1 MRISLFS
8 LLLTAVLVG
17 SVNADCP
24 GGDLNRDCQV
34 DFLDVQV
41 LAQEWLTS
49 PESSADINGDD
60 RVDIDDFAL
69 LAEQYPQKGI
79 PLAINEIMASN
90 SSCIEDPQGE
100 FDDWIEIYNYGTD
113 AIDIAGMYLTDNLSV
128 PTKWRIPSGNPA
140 ATNIPAGG
148 YLLIWA
154 DNDTGDIGLH
164 ANFKL
169 DAGGEEIALF
179 DTDGSTLIDSVTFN
193 EQTGDISY
201 GRHPDA
207 SNNWQFFGFPSPLGE
222 NTSVYQGFVKDVEF
236 SQKRGFYDTPFSVT
250 LANETEDAVIYY
262 TLDGTEPYE
271 PIGQGR
277 SGTVY
282 SGTVYTAPVLISKTS
297 CLRAIAI
304 KMGWKPSDIKTHTY
318 IFLND
323 VIIQSR
329 NGQPP
334 GPKWPTS
341 SVNGQVINYGMDP
354 EVVDSGQNNRSNIK
368 NALLAIPTIS
378 FVTDLDNLFDSS
390 KGIYVNASREGRAWE
405 RPTSVE
411 LLNPDGS
418 KGFQID
424 AGLRIRG
431 GFSRSANNPK
441 HAFRLFFRAEYGEAK
456 LRFPLY
462 GEEGVDEFDC
472 VDLRTSQNYSWSFQG
487 SSRNTMV
494 REVFSRDLQGEMGQ
508 PYTRSRY
515 YHLYINGHYWG
526 IFQTQERS
534 EASYAESYFGGDK
547 EDYDVVKV
555 DRSVGR
561 GMLATDGNM
570 EAYSRLYNAAKA
582 GFRDNAAYYRVQGLN
597 PDGTPNP
604 NYEKLLD
611 VDNLIDFMVI
621 EYYTG
626 DRDGPGSRYG
636 NIPNNTF
643 SIYNRKNPDGFKW
656 FQHDSEHSL
665 GTGEENLVTPLT
677 WAGAQW
683 TYFNPHWLHEQLI
696 TTNADYRQRF
706 GDRIQKHMFNG
717 GLLTPDVSI
726 SRIDTRVAQIE
737 LAIIAESARWGD
749 SSHHPPYTKND
760 WLIAVSAV
768 RNWINGRNPI
778 LLNQFRG
785 QNWFPNIDAPVF
797 RINGLYK
804 HGGRILP
811 TDRFSMAATTG
822 TIYYTLDGSDSC
834 LPQTLPDS
842 SIDTTLIA
850 ENSVKRVLVPTG
862 PISDDWKGGRQFSD
876 RDWPTS
882 VGSPGGVG
890 YERSSGYQT
899 YISLDVQT
907 QMYNGNTSCYVRIPF
922 TVNGDP
928 KRFDFMTLKMRYDDG
943 FVAYINGIEVQRAL
957 FAGTPV
963 WNSNADG
970 NHEAGG
976 VESFYVSDYI
986 SALKQGDN
994 ILAIHGLNVS
1004 TTSSDFIISAEL
1016 IAGESSGSTG
1026 NSDISPSAIQY
1037 WEPITLNHSVHVKAR
1052 VLNGGTWSALNE
1064 ATFAIGPVEDNLRI
1078 TEIMYRP
1085 QDPDEEYIELK
1096 NIGTETINLNL
1107 TKFTKGIDFIFPSLE
1122 LAPNEYVVVVQ
1133 DRNAFEAR
1141 YGTDLNIAGEYSGR
1155 LNNAGERIR
1164 LQDAIGQT
1172 ILDFDY
1178 KDGWRSI
1185 TDDGY
1190 SLTIID
1196 PISTDTISWN
1206 EKDSWRAS
1214 AYVGGSPG
1222 DDDSGIVPD
1231 PGAVVINEVLAHSH
1245 DEASD
1250 WIELYN
1256 TTGTTIDIGSWFL
1269 SDSKDNLTKYEIAKP
1284 TTIGPYNYIVFR
1296 EDMHFNNIS
1305 APGSHEPFALSE
1317 NGDQLYLSSAEN
1329 GVITGYRSVEDFGA
1343 SATGV
1348 SFGRYYKSSTDN
1360 YNFVPMEYNTQGSAN
1375 SYPKVG
1381 PIVIS
1386 EIMYNPDWPAGGS
1399 YTNDQY
1405 EYVELHNI
1413 SAESVTL
1420 YCDDKDEPWKFTDG
1434 IEFTFPD
1441 ETPVTIAAGGY
1452 LLLVKKPEAFSWR
1465 YPGVPAENILGP
1477 YDAELSN
1484 TGDRLELS
1492 MPGDVDKFGV
1502 RQYIRIDRVVYS
1514 DGSHPEDCPGGVDLW
1529 PIDADGGGKSL
1540 TRKVL
1545 TDYDN
1550 DPANWNPSTPSPGE

>member
-494 REVFSRDLQGEMGQ
+494 REVFSRVLQGEMGQ

-515 YHLYINGHYWG
+515 YHLYINGH
-526 IFQTQERS
+526 
-534 EASYAESYFGGDK
+534 
-547 EDYDVVKV
+547 
-555 DRSVGR
+555 
-561 GMLATDGNM
+561 
-570 EAYSRLYNAAKA
+570 
-582 GFRDNAAYYRVQGLN
+582 
-597 PDGTPNP
+597 
-604 NYEKLLD
+604 
-611 VDNLIDFMVI
+611 
-621 EYYTG
+621 
-626 DRDGPGSRYG
+626 
-636 NIPNNTF
+636 
-643 SIYNRKNPDGFKW
+643 
-656 FQHDSEHSL
+656 
-665 GTGEENLVTPLT
+665 
-677 WAGAQW
+677 
-683 TYFNPHWLHEQLI
+683 
-696 TTNADYRQRF
+696 
-706 GDRIQKHMFNG
+706 
-717 GLLTPDVSI
+717 
-726 SRIDTRVAQIE
+726 
-737 LAIIAESARWGD
+737 
-749 SSHHPPYTKND
+749 
-760 WLIAVSAV
+760 
-768 RNWINGRNPI
+768 
-778 LLNQFRG
+778 
-785 QNWFPNIDAPVF
+785 
-797 RINGLYK
+797 
-804 HGGRILP
+804 
-811 TDRFSMAATTG
+811 
-822 TIYYTLDGSDSC
+822 
-834 LPQTLPDS
+834 
-842 SIDTTLIA
+842 
-850 ENSVKRVLVPTG
+850 
-862 PISDDWKGGRQFSD
+862 
-876 RDWPTS
+876 
-882 VGSPGGVG
+882 
-890 YERSSGYQT
+890 
-899 YISLDVQT
+899 
-907 QMYNGNTSCYVRIPF
+907 
-922 TVNGDP
+922 
-928 KRFDFMTLKMRYDDG
+928 
-943 FVAYINGIEVQRAL
+943 
-957 FAGTPV
+957 
-963 WNSNADG
+963 
-970 NHEAGG
+970 
-976 VESFYVSDYI
+976 
-986 SALKQGDN
+986 
-994 ILAIHGLNVS
+994 
-1004 TTSSDFIISAEL
+1004 
-1016 IAGESSGSTG
+1016 
-1026 NSDISPSAIQY
+1026 
-1037 WEPITLNHSVHVKAR
+1037 
-1052 VLNGGTWSALNE
+1052 
-1064 ATFAIGPVEDNLRI
+1064 
-1078 TEIMYRP
+1078 
-1085 QDPDEEYIELK
+1085 
-1096 NIGTETINLNL
+1096 
-1107 TKFTKGIDFIFPSLE
+1107 
-1122 LAPNEYVVVVQ
+1122 
-1133 DRNAFEAR
+1133 
-1141 YGTDLNIAGEYSGR
+1141 
-1155 LNNAGERIR
+1155 
-1164 LQDAIGQT
+1164 
-1172 ILDFDY
+1172 
-1178 KDGWRSI
+1178 
-1185 TDDGY
+1185 
-1190 SLTIID
+1190 
-1196 PISTDTISWN
+1196 
-1206 EKDSWRAS
+1206 
-1214 AYVGGSPG
+1214 
-1222 DDDSGIVPD
+1222 
-1231 PGAVVINEVLAHSH
+1231 
-1245 DEASD
+1245 
-1250 WIELYN
+1250 
-1256 TTGTTIDIGSWFL
+1256 
-1269 SDSKDNLTKYEIAKP
+1269 
-1284 TTIGPYNYIVFR
+1284 
-1296 EDMHFNNIS
+1296 
-1305 APGSHEPFALSE
+1305 
-1317 NGDQLYLSSAEN
+1317 
-1329 GVITGYRSVEDFGA
+1329 
-1343 SATGV
+1343 
-1348 SFGRYYKSSTDN
+1348 
-1360 YNFVPMEYNTQGSAN
+1360 
-1375 SYPKVG
+1375 
-1381 PIVIS
+1381 
-1386 EIMYNPDWPAGGS
+1386 
-1399 YTNDQY
+1399 
-1405 EYVELHNI
+1405 
-1413 SAESVTL
+1413 
-1420 YCDDKDEPWKFTDG
+1420 
-1434 IEFTFPD
+1434 
-1441 ETPVTIAAGGY
+1441 
-1452 LLLVKKPEAFSWR
+1452 
-1465 YPGVPAENILGP
+1465 
-1477 YDAELSN
+1477 
-1484 TGDRLELS
+1484 
-1492 MPGDVDKFGV
+1492 
-1502 RQYIRIDRVVYS
+1502 
-1514 DGSHPEDCPGGVDLW
+1514 
-1529 PIDADGGGKSL
+1529 
-1540 TRKVL
+1540 
-1545 TDYDN
+1545 
-1550 DPANWNPSTPSPGE
+1550 